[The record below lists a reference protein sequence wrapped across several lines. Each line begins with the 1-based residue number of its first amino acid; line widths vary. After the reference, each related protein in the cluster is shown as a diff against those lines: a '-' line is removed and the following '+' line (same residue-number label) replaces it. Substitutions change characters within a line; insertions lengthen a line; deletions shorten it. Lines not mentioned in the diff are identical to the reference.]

1 MKKSVY
7 DTENFF
13 ALYQKLRANPIS
25 LNNIVEKP
33 TMLSL
38 LPDLQGKRLLDL
50 GCGTGEHLALYLEQ
64 GADFVVG
71 VDLSESMLKQA
82 DINLSTKRPHF
93 SLYQSSMEQ
102 LSELPE
108 NDFDIITS
116 SFAFHYV
123 QDFPKLLADIKAKL
137 KPNGTL
143 VFSQEHPIVT
153 AYQGGERWEKNAQKE
168 QIAYRLNFYRDEGE
182 RDRSWFKQPFKTYH
196 RTTATIINQLIE
208 AGFQIEKMAE
218 PMLAEQP
225 EWHAEFKDLQHRP
238 VLLFLR
244 ARLFPK

>member
-7 DTENFF
+7 DTESFF

-182 RDRSWFKQPFKTYH
+182 RDRTWFKQPFKTYH
-196 RTTATIINQLIE
+196 RTIATIINQLIE
-208 AGFQIEKMAE
+208 AGFTIEKMAE

>member
-7 DTENFF
+7 DTESFF

-153 AYQGGERWEKNAQKE
+153 AYQGGERWEKNGQKE

-182 RDRSWFKQPFKTYH
+182 RDRTWFKQPFKTYH
-196 RTTATIINQLIE
+196 RTIATIINQLIE
-208 AGFQIEKMAE
+208 AGFTIEKMAE

>member
-182 RDRSWFKQPFKTYH
+182 RDRTWFKQPFKTYH

>member
-13 ALYQKLRANPIS
+13 ELYQKLRSNPIS

-38 LPDLQGKRLLDL
+38 LPDLQGKKLLDL
-50 GCGTGEHLALYLEQ
+50 GCGTGEHVNLYLER
-64 GADFVVG
+64 GANFVVG
-71 VDLSESMLKQA
+71 MDLSEMMLKQA
-82 DINLSTKRPHF
+82 EQNLFQKRPHF

-108 NDFDIITS
+108 SDFDIITS

-153 AYQGGERWEKNAQKE
+153 AYNGGERWEKNAQKE
-168 QIAYRLNFYRDEGE
+168 QMAYRLNFYRDEGE
-182 RDRSWFKQPFKTYH
+182 RDRSWFKQSFKTYH
-196 RTTATIINQLIE
+196 RTISTIINHLI
-208 AGFQIEKMAE
+208 ASGFQIEQVAE
-218 PMLAEQP
+218 PMLSEQS
-225 EWHAEFKDLQHRP
+225 EWHNEFKDLQHRP
-238 VLLFLR
+238 VLLFIR
-244 ARLFPK
+244 ARLCAY

>member
-182 RDRSWFKQPFKTYH
+182 RDRTWFKQPFKTYH

-208 AGFQIEKMAE
+208 AGFTIEKMAE

-244 ARLFPK
+244 ARLFSK

>member
-182 RDRSWFKQPFKTYH
+182 RDRTWFKQPFKTYH
-196 RTTATIINQLIE
+196 RTIATIINQLIE
-208 AGFQIEKMAE
+208 AGFTIEKMAE